1 MNDAGR
7 IGFVIRGVYNAV
19 DTYDFLDVVYYNGAS
34 YVAKKLTVGNEPEE
48 NNDYWQILVKRADA
62 GDYITHTDYATAE
75 IAGIVKVDG
84 TTIMVTED
92 GKISGSNQIVV
103 DAELNSDSE
112 NPVQNKV
119 VESAL
124 QEKANKSE
132 LDKEVEGSYAAGVA
146 EELSL
151 INTDLVQRTNTK
163 EASSEKSL
171 ANLKETGIYAVRDAD
186 DMPNGKTSAIL
197 EVNNFAP
204 QNGNY
209 CIQRVVYIEDYKK
222 IYQRRLHQEEGASS
236 WEEFVSISF
245 LSDVLPYI
253 FKYFTTQPFFVISE
267 NTEDTMYCKN
277 RGCVRNSSA
286 KALIFKI
293 GGRLKDVSVKSG
305 YGIISY
311 TNSDISCTA
320 LTDYGGL
327 STVQKHTPRGNIVSI
342 GIMGAAWVSTGGTE
356 SFPVIATISGKTYE
370 LSNSMLYTDDPES
383 YLFILSIADFYLF

>member
-7 IGFVIRGVYNAV
+7 VGFLFKGNYDSQAL
-19 DTYDFLDVVYYNGAS
+19 YDFLDVVYYNGSS
-34 YVAKKLTVGNEPEE
+34 YVAKKNTIGNDPNRNNEFWHIFAEGADKGDFVLKSDFATIEE
-48 NNDYWQILVKRADA
+48 V
-62 GDYITHTDYATAE
+62 
-75 IAGIVKVDG
+75 GIVKPDG
-84 TTIMVTED
+84 TTIIVSED
-92 GKISGSNQIVV
+92 GTISGNEQIIV
-103 DAELNSDSE
+103 DSE
-112 NPVQNKV
+112 LSNESANPVQNKV
-119 VESAL
+119 IT
-124 QEKANKSE
+124 
-132 LDKEVEGSYAAGVA
+132 A
-146 EELSL
+146 EFSL
-151 INTDLVQRTNTK
+151 INTNLVQRTNTK
-163 EASSEKSL
+163 EASLEKSL

-222 IYQRRLHQEEGASS
+222 IYQRRLHQEYGASA

-356 SFPVIATISGKTYE
+356 SFPVVATISGKTYE
-370 LSNSMLYTDDPES
+370 LSNSILYTDDPES